1 MAGLHRHRQGA
12 HPSSSFMACVRP
24 FPTLACAHRPP
35 AEPLSVEMGTGT
47 SKLALPLMSTTVGQ
61 LLPHGVQGQCA
72 GGSRSPRES

>member
-35 AEPLSVEMGTGT
+35 AEPLSVEMVTGT
-47 SKLALPLMSTTVGQ
+47 SKLALPLMSTTVT
-61 LLPHGVQGQCA
+61 VQGQGA